1 MFLILLTMAN
11 FKAKIAATNGYNSQ
25 DVTVEGVI
33 NQAAAR
39 RVLEA
44 RYPGA
49 QVRSVRINGN

>member
-1 MFLILLTMAN
+1 MAN
-11 FKAKIAATNGYNSQ
+11 FKAKIAATNGYTSQ

-33 NQAAAR
+33 TQSDAK

-49 QVRSVRINGN
+49 QVRSVRIASY